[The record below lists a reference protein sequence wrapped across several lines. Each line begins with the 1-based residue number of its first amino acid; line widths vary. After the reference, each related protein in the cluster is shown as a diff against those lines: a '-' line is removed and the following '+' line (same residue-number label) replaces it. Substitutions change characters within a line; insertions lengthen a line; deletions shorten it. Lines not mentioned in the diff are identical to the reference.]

1 MRVLRD
7 LIGETLGGRYHLVA
21 RVAGGG
27 MGEVYRGHDLLLDR
41 VVAIKVLQPTLA
53 TDPELVDRFKR
64 EARAAARLTHPNVVA
79 VYDWGSDDDRI
90 YYMVMEYVAG
100 TDLRNVLV
108 ERGSLPPSQA
118 MAVLALVCDALAA
131 AHATGLVHRD
141 VKPENVLIG
150 RTGAVKVADF
160 GIAAV
165 VDVDLTS
172 PGNVIPG
179 TLRYL
184 APEQA
189 AGREATGASDVW
201 AAGAMLGEL
210 VTGIPPVLGSG
221 PDLFHKRAH
230 DPPAPP
236 SARDGRVPKDVDHI
250 VMRACAVDP
259 MDRYASAADMA
270 GDLRRAGDRMK
281 AGPPLEELVTDVT
294 GEIRLPELE
303 PTRFR
308 RNRERKR
315 SAPVRVALIVLA
327 LLLMI
332 GGARAAVAVFGPQD
346 VQVPKL
352 VGLIA
357 EGAEVEAADAG
368 FHVEIVGRVPD
379 PSLAPPDEVIEQHPT
394 SGLLREGST
403 IEIVVST
410 GPPKIEVPV
419 VVGMDLDTARVRLAA
434 RQLEEGEIT
443 RRFSTEPVGT
453 VIRQCLPAEGSDR
466 ACPPA
471 QGRSAAWGTPI
482 TLVVSK
488 GPRDIEVP
496 DVGGMPVKKARVLLK
511 DAGFE
516 TTVVE
521 VFSNEVREGR
531 VVLTDP
537 AAGTLAP
544 EGSSIEI
551 ARSKGPRY
559 EKVRVPDV
567 RNMTVARAR
576 KRLEALNL
584 RVWVRDVNDEGCGS
598 SGTVA
603 ETDPLPGEV
612 VRENDRI
619 ALFVVC

>member
-1 MRVLRD
+1 MRTLRD
-7 LIGETLGGRYHLVA
+7 LVGETLGRRYHLVA

-41 VVAIKVLQPTLA
+41 VVAVKVLQPSLA
-53 TDPELVDRFKR
+53 SDAELVDRFKQ

-90 YYMVMEYVAG
+90 YYMVMEYVSG

-118 MAVLALVCDALAA
+118 VEVVAHVCDALAA

-141 VKPENVLIG
+141 VKPENVLIA

-165 VDVDLTS
+165 VDVDLMS

-189 AGREATGASDVW
+189 AGREATAASDVW
-201 AAGAMLGEL
+201 AAGALLAEL
-210 VTGIPPVLGSG
+210 VTGIPPALGSG
-221 PDLFHKRAH
+221 PELFHKRAH
-230 DPPAPP
+230 DPPSLP
-236 SARDGRVPKDVDHI
+236 SARDSRVPKEIDRV
-250 VMRACAVDP
+250 VLQACAIDP
-259 MDRYASAADMA
+259 ADRYLSAADMA
-270 GDLRRAGDRMK
+270 HELRRAGDHLK
-281 AGPPLEELVTDVT
+281 AGPPIEELVTEVT

-308 RNRERKR
+308 RERARKR
-315 SAPVRVALIVLA
+315 SFPVRIAFAVLA
-327 LLLMI
+327 LMLLI
-332 GGARAAVAVFGPQD
+332 GGARAAVAVFGAQD

-352 VGLIA
+352 VGLRVQS
-357 EGAEVEAADAG
+357 AEVEAADFG
-368 FHVEIVGRVPD
+368 FDVDVVDRVPD
-379 PSLAPPDEVIEQHPT
+379 PAGAEAGEVIEQHPT

-410 GPPKIEVPV
+410 GPPMSRVPS
-419 VVGMDLDTARVRLAA
+419 VVGMDLATARVRLAA
-434 RQLEEGEIT
+434 RQLESGQIR
-443 RRFSTEPVGT
+443 RRFDAQPPGT
-453 VIRQCLPAEGSDR
+453 VIRQSDR
-466 ACPPA
+466 
-471 QGRSAAWGTPI
+471 GRVAWGTPI
-482 TLVVSK
+482 DLVVSR

-496 DVGGMPVKKARVLLK
+496 DVRDLTIKKARAILEA
-511 DAGFE
+511 AGFK
-516 TTVVE
+516 TTLEDVY
-521 VFSNEVREGR
+521 SNNVPLGR
-531 VVLTDP
+531 VVATDP
-537 AAGTLAP
+537 GNGELAP
-544 EGSSIEI
+544 EGSTIEI
-551 ARSKGPRY
+551 ARSIGPRY
-559 EKVRVPDV
+559 EKVRLPDV

-576 KRLEALNL
+576 ARLEALNL
-584 RVWVRDVNDEGCGS
+584 RVAVRDVNDENCGD

-612 VRENDRI
+612 VRERDVI